1 MKRETKLKI
10 RVLLVDDHPLVL
22 EGVRSSLLKHDRFE
36 IVGEASS
43 GPEAINQAKESSP
56 DVVVM
61 DFTMPG
67 MSGLEATTC
76 LRTVCPETKV
86 LILTVHEKAEFVR
99 EMIQSGARGY
109 IRKSTSPTEFVS
121 AIETVHRGE
130 LFFKPEVAQAF
141 FNEYVLNDGKM
152 EKPPSKQLS
161 EREREILSSIV
172 DGLANKEI
180 ADRFQ
185 LSVRTVEKHRQR
197 IMKKLGIH
205 KATELVKFAITR
217 GVVNLNAS

>member
-1 MKRETKLKI
+1 MIREKKLKI

-43 GPEAINQAKESSP
+43 GPEAIHRARESSP

-67 MSGLEATTC
+67 MNGLEATTC
-76 LRTVCPETKV
+76 LRSVCPETKV

-99 EMIQSGARGY
+99 EMIHSGARGY
-109 IRKSTSPTEFVS
+109 IRKSTSPAEFIS
-121 AIETVHRGE
+121 AIECVHRGQ
-130 LFFKPEVAQAF
+130 LFFNPDVAEAFPDAASVNQALRALARIAQTQIRTGAELP
-141 FNEYVLNDGKM
+141 NTGLQ
-152 EKPPSKQLS
+152 PT
-161 EREREILSSIV
+161 
-172 DGLANKEI
+172 LANRHPEI
-180 ADRFQ
+180 PFICGHTGGQ
-185 LSVRTVEKHRQR
+185 WE
-197 IMKKLGIH
+197 LGIR

-217 GVVNLNAS
+217 GMVNLTV